1 MIWIAPILLT
11 VLALTALLLPLRR
24 RGAQNPPRAAY
35 DQAVY
40 RDQLLELDRD
50 IARGLLAPT
59 EIAGTRLELQRRLL
73 GVEND
78 PSTPPPK
85 PVSTSL
91 MAVLAVLVTASAAG
105 IYLTIGAP
113 GLPDMPY
120 AGREAAGANDPEKLA
135 ALAGTLEAR
144 LQAGAGTVEG
154 WLLLGRTASGL
165 DQWPRA
171 ANAYRQ
177 AVLLGAAGPE
187 PVAAYG
193 EALVMQAQG
202 VVTPAAKQAF
212 AAALAA
218 DRGFPI
224 ARYYLALADAQA
236 GDAKAAIAAWMA
248 LAAEL
253 PENAGARAVLA
264 ERIAETATAANLPIP
279 KLPPGAK

>member
-1 MIWIAPILLT
+1 MIWIAPVLLT
-11 VLALTALLLPLRR
+11 ALVLAGLLLPLRR
-24 RGAQNPPRAAY
+24 ARTQGPPRAAY

-50 IARGLLAPT
+50 IARGLLAPS
-59 EIAGTRLELQRRLL
+59 EVAGTRLEMQRRLL

-78 PSTPPPK
+78 PPSPPGRQVGK
-85 PVSTSL
+85 SL
-91 MAVLAVLVTASAAG
+91 VVVLAVLITASAAG
-105 IYLTIGAP
+105 LYLTIGAP
-113 GLPDMPY
+113 GLPDMPF
-120 AGREAAGANDPEKLA
+120 ATREAQGANDPEKLV
-135 ALAGTLEAR
+135 ALADTLEAR
-144 LQAGAGTVEG
+144 LQASAGNVEG

-165 DQWPRA
+165 GQWPRA

-177 AVLLGAAGPE
+177 AVLLGAPGPE
-187 PVAAYG
+187 PIASYG

-212 AAALAA
+212 TGALAA

-236 GDAKAAIAAWMA
+236 GNAKDAIAAWIA

-253 PENAGARAVLA
+253 PDNAEARGVLA
-264 ERIAETATAANLPIP
+264 QRIAETAAAANLPVP
-279 KLPPGAK
+279 KLPPGAR

>member
-1 MIWIAPILLT
+1 MIWIAPVLLIVI
-11 VLALTALLLPLRR
+11 VLAALLLPLRR
-24 RGAQNPPRAAY
+24 AGALNPPRAAY

-50 IARGLLAPT
+50 IARGLLAPS
-59 EIAGTRLELQRRLL
+59 EVAGTRLELQRRLL
-73 GVEND
+73 GVALD

-85 PVSTSL
+85 PVGKPL
-91 MAVLAVLVTASAAG
+91 IALLAVLVTASAAG
-105 IYLTIGAP
+105 IYLTVGAP
-113 GLPDMPY
+113 GLPDMPFT
-120 AGREAAGANDPEKLA
+120 GREASGTNDPEKLA
-135 ALAGTLEAR
+135 ALAETLEAR

-154 WLLLGRTASGL
+154 WLLLGRTAAGL

-187 PVAAYG
+187 PVASYG

-202 VVTPAAKQAF
+202 VVTQAAKQAF
-212 AAALAA
+212 TAALTA

-253 PENAGARAVLA
+253 PDNAEARAVLA
-264 ERIAETATAANLPIP
+264 QRITETATAANLPIP